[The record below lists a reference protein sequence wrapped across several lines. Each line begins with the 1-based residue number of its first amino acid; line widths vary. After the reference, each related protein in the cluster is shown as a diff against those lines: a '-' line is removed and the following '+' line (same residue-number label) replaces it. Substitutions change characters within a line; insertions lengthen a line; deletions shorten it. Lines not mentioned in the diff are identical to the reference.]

1 MDAFPITAWR
11 YHLDLAVS
19 GLDRQNLVDALEGE
33 DLDLFADLPR
43 EEAYRAICA
52 GRLRYSGARAE
63 PAAGFAKDLSILSL
77 FLFEVVRGLE
87 VAERYAAEDV
97 TDDVRAWKVLA
108 RRGEWVKVPLVVAR
122 DADGRFVVDA
132 EADDLEVVEARWAS
146 YPLWFQ
152 DGMRRKHA
160 ALRRL

>member
-11 YHLDLAVS
+11 YHLDLAVN

-33 DLDLFADLPR
+33 ELDLFVDLPR
-43 EEAYRAICA
+43 EQAYRDIGA
-52 GRLRYSGARAE
+52 GRLRYAGARAE

-77 FLFEVVRGLE
+77 FLFEVIRGLE
-87 VAERYAAEDV
+87 VAERYSAENV

-108 RRGEWVKVPLVVAR
+108 RRGEWVKVPLVVR
-122 DADGRFVVDA
+122 QDAEGRFVVDA

-160 ALRRL
+160 SLRRL

>member
-1 MDAFPITAWR
+1 MDQFPITAWR
-11 YHLDLAVS
+11 YHLELAVG

-33 DLDLFADLPR
+33 ELELFADLSR
-43 EEAYRAICA
+43 EDAYRQIAA
-52 GRLRYSGARAE
+52 GRLLFSGTRAE

-77 FLFEVVRGLE
+77 FLFEVIRGLE
-87 VAERYAAEDV
+87 VAERYVAENV

-108 RRGEWVKVPLVVAR
+108 RRGEWVKVPLVVR
-122 DADGRFVVDA
+122 QDAEGRFVVDA
-132 EADDLEVVEARWAS
+132 EADDLEVVEARWAA

-160 ALRRL
+160 SLRRL